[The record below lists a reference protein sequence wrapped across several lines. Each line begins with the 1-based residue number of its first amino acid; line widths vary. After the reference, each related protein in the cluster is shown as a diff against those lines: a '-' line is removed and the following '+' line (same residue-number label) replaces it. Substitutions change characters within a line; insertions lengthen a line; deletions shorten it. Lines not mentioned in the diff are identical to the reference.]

1 MYFFEK
7 SQDFCKQ
14 NGGFYFFC
22 FNALKM
28 GGLGESI
35 QLVGK
40 NTERKTSKSTLGF
53 EENVFFIR
61 FRCFTGRFIFAVFAT
76 IKMRI
81 ERGRKV
87 R

>member
-1 MYFFEK
+1 MTQKTTYIILMYFFEK

-35 QLVGK
+35 QLVG
-40 NTERKTSKSTLGF
+40 NSTC
-53 EENVFFIR
+53 R
-61 FRCFTGRFIFAVFAT
+61 
-76 IKMRI
+76 
-81 ERGRKV
+81 
-87 R
+87 